1 MTKCIV
7 KGQDLANQGSVKVFS
22 AASDNIQIC
31 MHSIKLCV
39 KMSKKL
45 LYKLPYFKHKT
56 IKNLSRTGKSN
67 NCLTMS
73 SKPAAKKRRLENSFL
88 TSWLRKPPNSDVT
101 HEEEN
106 NNEVLEAPSEIST
119 PVPTTL
125 AEPSKSK
132 TTESKKRKT
141 GFCKTWQQKFP
152 WLQPVDDGMGMYI

>member
-1 MTKCIV
+1 MT
-7 KGQDLANQGSVKVFS
+7 
-22 AASDNIQIC
+22 
-31 MHSIKLCV
+31 
-39 KMSKKL
+39 
-45 LYKLPYFKHKT
+45 
-56 IKNLSRTGKSN
+56 
-67 NCLTMS
+67 

-141 GFCKTWQQKFP
+141 GFCKTWQKKFP
-152 WLQPVDDGMGMYI
+152 WLHPVDDGIGRYI